1 MFQVESQ
8 VSSPRKALRRKR
20 CRDKTVL
27 AAAADQSR
35 GSTIKVGVAVS
46 GKQSSPVCGGHVS
59 RRPVAAHGILAR
71 RFLRMP
77 SGIGKSAWQTEINVS
92 TRNSYPP
99 RSRCISNWSIN
110 NIRDWNL
117 IEFKSKISS
126 NNSVPLFLC
135 TRDDER
141 WRENVTKKDFFV
153 SSFPQ
158 LREKFLKG
166 CFVPLN
172 TWKDRKE
179 FSIRVVVSMR
189 TRVLGRRKFE
199 EKVFDS
205 TIGSFLRY

>member
-46 GKQSSPVCGGHVS
+46 GKQSSSVCGGHVS

-92 TRNSYPP
+92 TRNSYSP

-126 NNSVPLFLC
+126 NNSVLLFLSLFFHKM
-135 TRDDER
+135 TNGEER
-141 WRENVTKKDFFV
+141 TWR
-153 SSFPQ
+153 
-158 LREKFLKG
+158 
-166 CFVPLN
+166 
-172 TWKDRKE
+172 
-179 FSIRVVVSMR
+179 
-189 TRVLGRRKFE
+189 RRIF
-199 EKVFDS
+199 
-205 TIGSFLRY
+205 SFLRSLNFERNFSRVVSFL